1 MPRKYFGVV
10 PHPAVGI
17 RLPDIVAPP
26 VLKAF
31 KLADMVGTL
40 MLSYHRETAPSE
52 VIKSGE
58 HVLLGHTGTSI
69 SEYVGKASRYADEY
83 GALIQVEADHVSLMS
98 SPERAI
104 KRITGGGFEYGLSEE
119 EIRES
124 LNYIE
129 REFREVREAGGVDFV
144 TLDTCELID
153 LSVDG
158 KGKEDVMAAFEEAF
172 DEGVRKALLR
182 DYVGRTYRF
191 FTRGGRVFEIRLG
204 EEDVVR
210 LALKFLRSV
219 EYVRRVADLIGKYLE
234 GRPYG
239 IEVALDEVPRPTKPE
254 ELLFYLRELRRAGV
268 DPDFI
273 APNVGFRKR
282 EDFDGDLTEL
292 ARRVE
297 ELDAVARSFGALLSF
312 HSGSGAH
319 PHSDK
324 GLGTWAVL
332 REATGGMLKY
342 KVSGVM
348 IQLLL
353 EVMASFP
360 PGSRVRRLYEEIYD
374 HVIEEVRKYV
384 EGRTGLYSRHLE
396 TMLRDYEAASL
407 KDPSKK
413 YDPRADV
420 FRHYFFIFQ
429 ALRDGK
435 GRRWLREEVLKL
447 YEEDDDLRRAYERE
461 ATELILRMGWR
472 LGLARNYVR
481 FFAGGRQ

>member
-1 MPRKYFGVV
+1 MPRTYFGVL
-10 PHPAVGI
+10 PHLAVGI
-17 RLPDIVAPP
+17 RLPDIVAPS

-52 VIKSGE
+52 TIRSGE
-58 HVLLGHTGTSI
+58 HLLLGHTGTSI
-69 SEYVGKASRYADEY
+69 SEYVGKATKYADAL

-104 KRITGGGFEYGLSEE
+104 KRITGGGFEYGLSDD

-129 REFREVREAGGVDFV
+129 REFEEVREAGGVDFV

-153 LSVDG
+153 LSVDARG
-158 KGKEDVMAAFEEAF
+158 KDELMASFEEAF
-172 DEGVRKALLR
+172 DESVRKSLLR
-182 DYVGRTYRF
+182 DYVGRTHRF
-191 FTRGGRVFEIRLG
+191 FTRGGRVFEVRLV

-210 LALKFLRSV
+210 LALKFMRSI
-219 EYVRRVADLIGKYLE
+219 EYVKKVADLVGRYLE

-239 IEVALDEVPRPTKPE
+239 IEVALDEVPRLTRPE
-254 ELLFYLRELRRAGV
+254 ELLFYLRELRKAGV

-273 APNVGFRKR
+273 APNVGFCKR
-282 EDFDGDLTEL
+282 EDFSGSLTDLAT
-292 ARRVE
+292 RVE
-297 ELDAVARSFGALLSF
+297 ELDAIARSFGALLSF

-360 PGSRVRRLYEEIYD
+360 KGSRVRRIYEEIYD
-374 HVIEEVRKYV
+374 HVIEEVRRFV
-384 EGRTGLYSRHLE
+384 EGRTGLYSPRLE
-396 TMLRDYEAASL
+396 TMLKDYEAASL
-407 KDPSKK
+407 RDPSKK
-413 YDPRADV
+413 YDVRADV

-429 ALRDGK
+429 ALKDGK
-435 GRRWLREEVLKL
+435 GRRWLRDKVLKL
-447 YEEDDDLRRAYERE
+447 YEENEDLRRAYERE
-461 ATELILRMGWR
+461 VVELVLRMAWR

-481 FFAGGRQ
+481 FVARSG